1 MVWRK
6 RRLFEFSFWLS
17 RACSH
22 LGTFIARFSLKHSD
36 TTHSDRRRVVCVCR
50 GPTEHVWLGGQPQLR
65 PDDHTVAAARA
76 AHGLLRLDT
85 GGAREFLPLRSAPGR
100 PSLPRAVD
108 ELELPAPEV
117 RLRKRHLCAVSYSKC
132 SIYQDRVGTNMGK
145 TQKGSGGFLQRV
157 RAVSFLHARP
167 DEYLGQVPAPANISM
182 TTCQVQTGWSPL
194 SERSFER

>member
-145 TQKGSGGFLQRV
+145 TQKASGGFFAASSRCIIPT
-157 RAVSFLHARP
+157 RKTRRISWAGACSG
-167 DEYLGQVPAPANISM
+167 EYKYDYLSGSNWVVAP
-182 TTCQVQTGWSPL
+182 
-194 SERSFER
+194 F